1 MLTLVASQQVEI
13 ITKLNIVL
21 QFIDPIMPAIDSTP
35 QQSNLTSM
43 LDTAFL
49 NPYQQIITST
59 PQTTATINLNTSNTC
74 IHSDSSTTAA
84 LTEAASS
91 TSSNPTMHVYDM
103 LNNPTAVPL
112 QQESTTT
119 TTIPTTNASNYMSTS
134 TPSTGVTSGCIP
146 LKASKN
152 HLCSSMIDTSKLHN
166 ITQTVASYHKLHVES
181 KAPTLA
187 VKLAR
192 ECYFGESVMKLCT
205 PMGFR
210 DEPGLP
216 LNELWELKKTVFN
229 IFPKFWACPVEFEP
243 LWTSC
248 IDALGHACRRLKV

>member
-1 MLTLVASQQVEI
+1 MNRQRQLVFKVVSHVANICCTHVVTRQPRNTAGIPGSHFSTCYIMTTVQPFHPHHPRIYFCGLVHNFYFLSCYSINQFLPQLTTLHGPCC
-13 ITKLNIVL
+13 
-21 QFIDPIMPAIDSTP
+21 D
-35 QQSNLTSM
+35 
-43 LDTAFL
+43 
-49 NPYQQIITST
+49 
-59 PQTTATINLNTSNTC
+59 
-74 IHSDSSTTAA
+74 
-84 LTEAASS
+84 
-91 TSSNPTMHVYDM
+91 
-103 LNNPTAVPL
+103 
-112 QQESTTT
+112 
-119 TTIPTTNASNYMSTS
+119 TTIHKAYLHIV
-134 TPSTGVTSGCIP
+134 TGHAWC
-146 LKASKN
+146 LELQ
-152 HLCSSMIDTSKLHN
+152 LCMIL
-166 ITQTVASYHKLHVES
+166 IYYFKLHVES